1 MGHDALLKK
10 YFPEYYDSSGNLMKY
25 RKPSKKV
32 KRELRRLKRKENIF
46 YESNAERNLTKVD
59 NLERDLI
66 LEAERY

>member
-1 MGHDALLKK
+1 MRVIIWILGLIVSMGCKAL
-10 YFPEYYDSSGNLMKY
+10 PI
-25 RKPSKKV
+25 
-32 KRELRRLKRKENIF
+32 KENIF

>member
-1 MGHDALLKK
+1 MRVIIWILGLIVSMGCKAL
-10 YFPEYYDSSGNLMKY
+10 PI
-25 RKPSKKV
+25 
-32 KRELRRLKRKENIF
+32 KENIS